1 MRISVSVRPGS
12 SKNQIEPD
20 GQGLKVWLRA
30 QPEDGKA
37 NHALV
42 CVLAEHYGVAKSAV
56 RILRGEGSRKKLI
69 EIEGF
74 GGPEGT

>member
-1 MRISVSVRPGS
+1 MRISVSVKPGS
-12 SKNQIEPD
+12 SRNQIEQGD
-20 GQGLKVWLRA
+20 QGLTVWLRA

-42 CVLAEHYGVAKSAV
+42 CVLADHFGVAKSSI
-56 RILRGEGSRKKLI
+56 RILRGESSRKKLV
-69 EIEGF
+69 EIEGI